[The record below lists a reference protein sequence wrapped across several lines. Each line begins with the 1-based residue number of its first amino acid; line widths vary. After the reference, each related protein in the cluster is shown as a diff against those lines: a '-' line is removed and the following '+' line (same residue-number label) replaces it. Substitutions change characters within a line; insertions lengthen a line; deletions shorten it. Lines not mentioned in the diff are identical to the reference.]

1 MKSIAVI
8 GAGQFGTQVAV
19 GLSQKGYDVVLLD
32 KEEERV
38 EELKDMVGQAIVLD
52 SLDEKA
58 MRAVNIDHIDT
69 AVVAIGT
76 NVQASLLTTAL
87 LQKLGIEDIYV
98 RAISPL
104 QESILQSMGIE
115 NIINIEKE
123 MGIQISNTITDDR
136 VGRYIALSNRHSLME
151 IKAPQSFVKKTLKE
165 LDVRQKYRINV
176 VGIKTQ
182 KAEVSDKGEVLYQT
196 HMTDVPDPDYALKKD
211 DLLVIAGTDENL
223 NKFMK
228 SGEYDQCQFPFE

>member
-182 KAEVSDKGEVLYQT
+182 KAEVSDKE
-196 HMTDVPDPDYALKKD
+196 
-211 DLLVIAGTDENL
+211 
-223 NKFMK
+223 
-228 SGEYDQCQFPFE
+228 